1 MSGNKEDEEW
11 KIAEIDLKRDGK
23 RSVGRRKAP
32 FYKVYTLLVSQARPD
47 GSAGHDG
54 NANSGGCLPIRLN
67 TRDQSILFDVSR
79 IYDADNM
86 ILTYTIVMHT
96 PITIPTCRAAGNMDQ
111 SIAQV
116 GLMSSS
122 LTSSDG

>member
-32 FYKVYTLLVSQARPD
+32 FYKVFTLLVSQAHPN

-54 NANSGGCLPIRLN
+54 NANSCGCLPLRLD

-79 IYDADNM
+79 SRVADNE
-86 ILTYTIVMHT
+86 ILTSTIAMHT
-96 PITIPTCRAAGNMDQ
+96 PITIPICRAAGNMDQ
-111 SIAQV
+111 STVQV
-116 GLMSSS
+116 SWMSSS
-122 LTSSDG
+122 LIFSDG